1 MDLRSMNAVRIPR
14 VLAGGMAAGLFAAT
28 VAVGMRE
35 DASGWLAL
43 GFAVMPDLSM
53 LAGIGQP
60 VEKGRMP
67 SRAVPVYNALHSLL
81 GRWRCWRP
89 YSRSD
94 GALRGSGRRW
104 PGPPTSWST
113 GQLATACGRPKATS
127 GPPRSG

>member
-1 MDLRSMNAVRIPR
+1 MDLRSMNTVRMPR
-14 VLAGGMAAGLFAAT
+14 VLAGGIAAGLFAAT

-67 SRAVPVYNALHSLL
+67 SRAVPVYNALHSLIGPVALLAVVVAFGWSASWL
-81 GRWRCWRP
+81 GA
-89 YSRSD
+89 
-94 GALRGSGRRW
+94 AL
-104 PGPPTSWST
+104 
-113 GQLATACGRPKATS
+113 
-127 GPPRSG
+127 